1 VRADALAACAAA
13 LLVTVV
19 TARARAEDEEAH
31 LAQDA
36 PRDPLVF
43 VADPRMGVETTVRS
57 IDSLSRVVFRYEDAL
72 GNLDL
77 RLDERRPMDK
87 TVGVVGRS
95 LQLVFV
101 DEPLAEITS
110 LASHEVGGHG
120 ARARELDI
128 DVSYRFTLPLVYRAL
143 FSPKDEERA
152 TGMVEFL
159 PGPPVEGDRAAV
171 VTVGGLEANAVQ
183 AWWINAR
190 VVRSGG
196 VARASDLLV
205 YGASKLP
212 YFDAL
217 LSVPND
223 QEDGNDAA
231 AYVTGLQDRSNQWSA
246 EDRRRISGRIGA
258 AYLWNL
264 FDPTLLYAAYG
275 TLYEFLWRGE
285 RASRMPLPTIDGT
298 TVFLSPRFA
307 LSPFGAEHALDLF
320 LARGERMLDV
330 YARVVSTGIWDA
342 YGAGAR
348 VLGLRALDVLS
359 IGAELDV
366 WRAPEIL
373 LGERAVYDRPS
384 RLGVNGGAFGDL
396 TIGRGVGLTGKLAA
410 KTSGFVLGQPIAAG
424 IHGYLGLRLDWR

>member
-1 VRADALAACAAA
+1 
-13 LLVTVV
+13 
-19 TARARAEDEEAH
+19 
-31 LAQDA
+31 
-36 PRDPLVF
+36 
-43 VADPRMGVETTVRS
+43 
-57 IDSLSRVVFRYEDAL
+57 
-72 GNLDL
+72 
-77 RLDERRPMDK
+77 
-87 TVGVVGRS
+87 
-95 LQLVFV
+95 
-101 DEPLAEITS
+101 
-110 LASHEVGGHG
+110 
-120 ARARELDI
+120 
-128 DVSYRFTLPLVYRAL
+128 
-143 FSPKDEERA
+143 
-152 TGMVEFL
+152 
-159 PGPPVEGDRAAV
+159 
-171 VTVGGLEANAVQ
+171 
-183 AWWINAR
+183 
-190 VVRSGG
+190 
-196 VARASDLLV
+196 
-205 YGASKLP
+205 
-212 YFDAL
+212 
-217 LSVPND
+217 
-223 QEDGNDAA
+223 
-231 AYVTGLQDRSNQWSA
+231 VTGLQDRSNQWSA